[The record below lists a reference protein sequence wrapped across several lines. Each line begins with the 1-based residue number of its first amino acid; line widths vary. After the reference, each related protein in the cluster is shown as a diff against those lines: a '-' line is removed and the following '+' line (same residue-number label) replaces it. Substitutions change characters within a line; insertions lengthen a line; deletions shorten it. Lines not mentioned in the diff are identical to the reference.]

1 MIGLA
6 IQILWFL
13 IGLIVLLGIVW
24 LALYVIKMFVP
35 IPGRIEQAI
44 WVVVLILCLIGLL
57 TLLGGGSGGINFN
70 LGARH
75 SSLAPADQRVG
86 LTSDGGI
93 SYLPEK

>member
-24 LALYVIKMFVP
+24 LALYVVKMFAP

-57 TLLGGGSGGINFN
+57 TLLGGGGGGINFN

-75 SSLAPADQRVG
+75 SSLVTYHDAVG
-86 LTSDGGI
+86 
-93 SYLPEK
+93 